1 MKVRHD
7 EGVANHIGP
16 EPCVAVRKDV
26 DEASVGE
33 GIGQPLSHEIDNSGR
48 RRCFEGG
55 RQHSQA
61 RNRKAWRPGGVGE
74 PGMCRSSLGGN
85 REIPGL
91 AIRECAGPHWEGEEP
106 KPMMHGPGKS
116 DSAIVAR
123 KPTNKAG
130 QPAAEPVERRAGAE
144 GNAGQQSTCRAQNR
158 ESVSQALERI
168 RHVTVQRMESESFIP
183 ARWIGV
189 RAPKARAECPN
200 WARSDLCGGRSA
212 MSGPTAIFHVQN
224 ANSSL

>member
-33 GIGQPLSHEIDNSGR
+33 GQPLSHEIRNSGG

-61 RNRKAWRPGGVGE
+61 RNRKAWRPGGVEE

-91 AIRECAGPHWEGEEP
+91 AIRECAGPHWDNDARTWEVRLRHSSEEADEQSRATGRGAGGAKGGGRGECRPAKHVPGTE
-106 KPMMHGPGKS
+106 PGKRVTG
-116 DSAIVAR
+116 AGTHTAR
-123 KPTNKAG
+123 H
-130 QPAAEPVERRAGAE
+130 RA
-144 GNAGQQSTCRAQNR
+144 TD
-158 ESVSQALERI
+158 
-168 RHVTVQRMESESFIP
+168 
-183 ARWIGV
+183 GV
-189 RAPKARAECPN
+189 
-200 WARSDLCGGRSA
+200 
-212 MSGPTAIFHVQN
+212 
-224 ANSSL
+224 